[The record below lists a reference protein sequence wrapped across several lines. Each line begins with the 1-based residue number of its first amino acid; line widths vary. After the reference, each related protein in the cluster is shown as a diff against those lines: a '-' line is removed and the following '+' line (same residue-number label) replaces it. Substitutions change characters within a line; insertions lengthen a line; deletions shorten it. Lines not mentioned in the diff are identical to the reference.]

1 MNISQSSLRNA
12 FYEVQ
17 SNYGCAGVD
26 SVTVGMFDRN
36 LKNNLQIIE
45 YQLMDGR
52 YSPLPLM
59 QILVAKKNG
68 EARKL
73 CIPPVRDRV
82 VHKAVLDLIEPAFE
96 KEFEDCSYAY
106 RKGRSVK
113 QVVNKLRELYDQGYR
128 WVVDAD
134 VDVFF
139 DNVDHKLLE
148 EKINRVIDDPDVRRL
163 LVQWMNAEVWDGV
176 SLTRLKKGIPQG
188 SAISPI
194 PFYDFSFGKSS

>member
-1 MNISQSSLRNA
+1 
-12 FYEVQ
+12 
-17 SNYGCAGVD
+17 
-26 SVTVGMFDRN
+26 
-36 LKNNLQIIE
+36 
-45 YQLMDGR
+45 
-52 YSPLPLM
+52 
-59 QILVAKKNG
+59 
-68 EARKL
+68 
-73 CIPPVRDRV
+73 V

-194 PFYDFSFGKSS
+194 LANLFLDELDEAMLAQGYQYIRYADDYVIPCKTREKSGYRNWHLNLMI